1 MTTDGAVVEMRVG
14 EYPTLLG
21 KSLET
26 APSGKR
32 SDMKETLQNNCSP
45 QLARDLR
52 HAIDP
57 VAFAVEKLG
66 FTPDPWQVAVL
77 RSTGRHIL
85 MNACRQSGKS
95 TTAALMALHRAFF
108 YPGSLVLLL
117 SPSLRQSGE
126 LFRKV
131 VAMLEALEPVP
142 HRREDNRLSFT
153 LANRSRVVSL
163 PGSEETIRGFSSVSL
178 LVEDEAARVDDA
190 LYAAIRPMLAVSGG
204 RLVLL
209 STPFGKRGHFFEAW
223 ENGGDAWGRL
233 RLTADQC
240 PRISRAFLEE
250 EKAALGEWWYRQE
263 YFCEF
268 VQTVD
273 QVFDYGTVM
282 GALSD
287 EVRPLFPQE
296 GR

>member
-1 MTTDGAVVEMRVG
+1 
-14 EYPTLLG
+14 
-21 KSLET
+21 
-26 APSGKR
+26 
-32 SDMKETLQNNCSP
+32 
-45 QLARDLR
+45 
-52 HAIDP
+52 
-57 VAFAVEKLG
+57 
-66 FTPDPWQVAVL
+66 
-77 RSTGRHIL
+77 
-85 MNACRQSGKS
+85 
-95 TTAALMALHRAFF
+95 
-108 YPGSLVLLL
+108 VLLL

-223 ENGGDAWGRL
+223 ENGGGAWIRT
-233 RLTADQC
+233 RITADQC
-240 PRISRAFLEE
+240 PRISPAFLEE

-263 YFCEF
+263 YCCEF
-268 VQTVD
+268 TETID
-273 QVFDYGTVM
+273 SVFSYDLIMSAV
-282 GALSD
+282 SED
-287 EVRPLFPQE
+287 VKPLVPVVGE
-296 GR
+296 